1 MKINRFSLTRD
12 AAGALISSMLEV
24 MNKDHERTFN
34 IALSGGST
42 PALLFNIW
50 VMDYRMLTPWNRIH
64 FYWVDER
71 CVPAD
76 HPESNYKVAWMSLL
90 EPVRMDETNIHRILG
105 ENDPESEAL
114 RYEEMVRDSLP
125 LERGIPIFDFVLLGV
140 GDDGHTS
147 SVFPGQEE
155 LLHTDRIYV
164 VSKHPQNGRERVAL
178 TGVPMMKA
186 RKTIFFVTGKTKNEI
201 VWKLEQGNE
210 NFPAGY
216 IAAHARDAELYTD
229 CAIPVAG

>member
-1 MKINRFSLTRD
+1 
-12 AAGALISSMLEV
+12 MLEM
-24 MNKDHERTFN
+24 MNLEHDRVFN

-50 VMDYRMLTPWNRIH
+50 MRDYRLLTPWNRIH

-76 HPESNYKVAWMSLL
+76 HPESNYKVALISLL
-90 EPVRMDETNIHRILG
+90 EPVRINENKIHRILG
-105 ENDPESEAL
+105 ENDPEGEAL
-114 RYEEMVRDSLP
+114 RYEKMVRSLLP
-125 LERGIPIFDFVLLGV
+125 LEKGIPIFDFVLLGV

-155 LLHTDRIYV
+155 LLHTDRTYV
-164 VSKHPQNGRERVAL
+164 VSRHPQNGRERVAL
-178 TGVPMMKA
+178 TGMPMTEA
-186 RKTIFFVTGKTKNEI
+186 RKTIFFVTGKTKQEI
-201 VWKLEQGNE
+201 VWKMEQGSE
-210 NFPAGY
+210 AFPAGY

-229 CAIPVAG
+229 CEKPAIGYK